1 MAAEWG
7 IDMQKRKISFGV
19 LDLFL
24 IVLVLVCIIGAV
36 SRYLLTEEN
45 GILASKPEYTK
56 AAISL
61 LITDI
66 EGVSSEYFVTG
77 ESFVL
82 ADIEAEGEVIA
93 DFTVT
98 PAQYYTENE
107 NGELVISYHDEE
119 SGRIDCRGA
128 VVVNGY
134 YKDGMYLL
142 SGEMPLTAGMYITL
156 ENGSISVTALVTDI
170 SSIS

>member
-1 MAAEWG
+1 
-7 IDMQKRKISFGV
+7 MQKRKISFGV

-24 IVLVLVCIIGAV
+24 AVLVLVCIVGVV

-45 GILASKPEYTK
+45 GLLASKPEYTT

-66 EGVSSEYFVTG
+66 EGMSSEYFVSG
-77 ESFVL
+77 ESFTL
-82 ADIEAEGEVIA
+82 AGIGAEGEVIE

-107 NGELVISYHDEE
+107 NGDLVISYHDEE
-119 SGRIDCRGA
+119 SGRIDCRG
-128 VVVNGY
+128 VVRVNGY
-134 YKDGMYLL
+134 YKDGMFLL
-142 SGEMPLTAGMYITL
+142 AGEMPLTAGVYITI
-156 ENGSISVTALVTDI
+156 ENGDIFVTALVTDV